1 MTSIAS
7 YPKRIGAAVI
17 GAGYWGPNLVRN
29 LSANVDCDLIWVCD
43 LSVKRAERAVGRHS
57 TVRVTD
63 SLDDILNDPRVHAVA
78 VATPTGSHY
87 ALAAACLEAG
97 KHVLVEKPLA
107 SSVHDAERLI
117 ELADRSG
124 LVLMCDHTYCYTPA
138 VRRIR
143 QMVDDGMLGQIQYV
157 DSVRINLGLIQS
169 DIDVFWDLAPHDLA
183 ILDFILPET
192 CVPTAVAAHGADPIG
207 AGRMCIGYLTLF
219 LSGDAI
225 AHCHVNWLS
234 PTKIRTTIIGGSKRM
249 VVWDDANPVQRLS
262 LYDKG
267 VEIGSG

>member
-1 MTSIAS
+1 M
-7 YPKRIGAAVI
+7 RLFVVNRAA
-17 GAGYWGPNLVRN
+17 AQDHRP
-29 LSANVDCDLIWVCD
+29 
-43 LSVKRAERAVGRHS
+43 
-57 TVRVTD
+57 
-63 SLDDILNDPRVHAVA
+63 VA
-78 VATPTGSHY
+78 VKAEFELLVDRGAQHATARIVGMP
-87 ALAAACLEAG
+87 AG
-97 KHVLVEKPLA
+97 PIEEPRLV
-107 SSVHDAERLI
+107 
-117 ELADRSG
+117 
-124 LVLMCDHTYCYTPA
+124 
-138 VRRIR
+138 
-143 QMVDDGMLGQIQYV
+143 
-157 DSVRINLGLIQS
+157 
-169 DIDVFWDLAPHDLA
+169 FAPHDLA

-267 VEIGSG
+267 VEIGSGLQHEMRREALISYRIGDMVAPVLPEQEALQAVVVELVLSQLS